1 MSSSSKNI
9 KKQTINSEESIK
21 PKTISKPKITAIW
34 HSILGFIYFLY
45 KRAQNDTVLRVASS
59 LSYTSLI
66 ALVPVL
72 AIALAVFSAFP
83 VFSDVR
89 EQVQSLIISNL
100 MPDAGQDIAYYFN
113 EFIKATAK
121 LTTIGVIGI
130 ALTAI
135 LLLSTIENSFNFIF
149 KANKA
154 RRWTTKITLYW
165 TVITLGP
172 LLIGTALS
180 LRGVAAF
187 NNMMSAIPTAQVWM
201 GKILPSIITFLALV
215 GAYIFIPNKK
225 VGMLSALTG
234 ALTALFLFWI
244 LRHVFALFMLKNNTY
259 KTLYGAVAAV
269 PLTLV
274 WMYLYWAAVIF
285 GAVVTAAMDEY
296 RELDRR
302 HLNKIL
308 IKGQPN
314 NR

>member
-1 MSSSSKNI
+1 MTASQKKTKTNI
-9 KKQTINSEESIK
+9 KTHDGQQ
-21 PKTISKPKITAIW
+21 KIVDVW
-34 HSILGFIYFLY
+34 HSIQGFFYFLF

-83 VFSDVR
+83 VFAGIR
-89 EQVQSLIISNL
+89 EQIQNLIIANL
-100 MPDAGQDIAYYFN
+100 MPDAGQDIAVYFN
-113 EFIKATAK
+113 DFINATAK
-121 LTTIGVIGI
+121 LTTIGVVGI

-149 KANKA
+149 KAPKA

-165 TVITLGP
+165 TVVTLGP
-172 LLIGTALS
+172 LLLGTILS
-180 LRGVAAF
+180 LRGMAAF
-187 NNMMSAIPTAQVWM
+187 NNVISAIPEAQVWI
-201 GKILPSIITFLALV
+201 GKILPSLITLLTLV
-215 GAYIFIPNKK
+215 FVYLFIPNKK
-225 VGMLSALTG
+225 VGILSAFIG
-234 ALTALFLFWI
+234 ALTAVFLFWI
-244 LRHVFALFMLKNNTY
+244 LRHGFALFMLKNNTY

-269 PLTLV
+269 PLMLV

-296 RELDRR
+296 RKLDRR

-308 IKGQPN
+308 IEGQPN